1 MEKGTISRA
10 IQIFRQ
16 HDSIMHTRQAI
27 DAGISPRTLYEM
39 RDRGLLTMLDRGL
52 FRLADAPPL
61 EQPDLVTVALGVPKG
76 VVCLISALA
85 FHNLTSQIPHQVYV
99 ALPVSAEKPRFSY
112 PPIRLFWLS
121 GEVYS
126 SGIEI
131 HELDH
136 VKILIYRREK
146 SVADCFKFR
155 NKIGMD
161 VAREALRESLRQGCK
176 VDQLLE
182 YARIDRVEKIMR
194 PFLEALL

>member
-1 MEKGTISRA
+1 MLESPHARCTKCAIGDCSPCWIAVYFVLQALPHLNSRYLV
-10 IQIFRQ
+10 QI
-16 HDSIMHTRQAI
+16 
-27 DAGISPRTLYEM
+27 
-39 RDRGLLTMLDRGL
+39 
-52 FRLADAPPL
+52 
-61 EQPDLVTVALGVPKG
+61 ALGVPKG
-76 VVCLISALA
+76 VICLISALA

-99 ALPVSAEKPRFSY
+99 ALPVSAEKPRLSY

-126 SGIEI
+126 SGNEI

-136 VKILIYRREK
+136 VKISIYGREK

-176 VDQLLE
+176 VDKLLE

>member
-1 MEKGTISRA
+1 MEKETISRA
-10 IQIFRQ
+10 IQIFRN
-16 HDSIMHTRQAI
+16 HAGMMRTRQAI
-27 DAGISPRTLYEM
+27 DAGISQRTLYEM

-61 EQPDLVTVALGVPKG
+61 EQPDLVQVALGVPKG

-99 ALPVSAEKPRFSY
+99 ALPVAAERPRLSY

-126 SGIEI
+126 SGTEI
-131 HELDH
+131 HQLDR
-136 VKILIYRREK
+136 VKISIYGREK

-161 VAREALRESLRQGCK
+161 VAREALRESLRQGCM
-176 VDQLLE
+176 VDKLLE